1 MKEILHS
8 VDVFAKPITLS
19 FNQKPLYSTFKGIIL
34 TVVLLTISA
43 LAFYYFGK

>member
-8 VDVFAKPITLS
+8 VDMFAKPISFT

-34 TVVLLTISA
+34 TVVLFVISA
-43 LAFYYFGK
+43 LLLYYFGR